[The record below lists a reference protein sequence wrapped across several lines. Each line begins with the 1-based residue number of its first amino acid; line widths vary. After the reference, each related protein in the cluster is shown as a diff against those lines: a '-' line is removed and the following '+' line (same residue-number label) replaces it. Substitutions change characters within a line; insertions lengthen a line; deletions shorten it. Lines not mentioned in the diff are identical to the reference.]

1 MGVGVDV
8 GVDVD
13 AGVGVDVG
21 VDKDVGVGV
30 DVGIAIVDETPPRSG
45 VLAPKKL
52 TTPVEAAAALGFA
65 IDAVVPLKL
74 NVSDLAALKKLPNS
88 EAVVGAAAAA
98 AAGMVTVDI
107 ETQNAA
113 IAASFQPSPK
123 PELKLKPVGLPSSFR
138 VAMEVDSVVF

>member
-1 MGVGVDV
+1 MGACVGVGEDVGVGVDV

-21 VDKDVGVGV
+21 VDMDVGVGV

-74 NVSDLAALKKLPNS
+74 NVSDLAALQKAS
-88 EAVVGAAAAA
+88 EFG
-98 AAGMVTVDI
+98 GSCRSGSGGGSWNGD
-107 ETQNAA
+107 
-113 IAASFQPSPK
+113 
-123 PELKLKPVGLPSSFR
+123 GGH
-138 VAMEVDSVVF
+138 

>member
-1 MGVGVDV
+1 MGACVGVGEDVGVDV
-8 GVDVD
+8 GVDV
-13 AGVGVDVG
+13 
-21 VDKDVGVGV
+21 DVGVGV

-65 IDAVVPLKL
+65 IDAVEPLKL
-74 NVSDLAALKKLPNS
+74 NVSDLAALNKLPDS

-98 AAGMVTVDI
+98 AAGMVTVDS
-107 ETQNAA
+107 ETQNTA

-123 PELKLKPVGLPSSFR
+123 PELKLKPMDLASFFR
-138 VAMEVDSVVF
+138 VAVAAMEVDSVVF